1 MIGRQP
7 ILDRNQNVIGY
18 ELLFRSSQGSPGT
31 VDGDFATTEVIL
43 NTFSEIG
50 IDNLVGGK
58 MAFINFTRNFIS
70 GELPIPFPPGQTV
83 IEVLEDIKLDKSI
96 LSDLATLAQKGFTI
110 AMDDVVTFERVKPSI
125 GLAKIVKIDF
135 PFVRKDDLPWL
146 VRKIR
151 ESGMWPLAEKVETQE
166 EYQFCRSV
174 GFELFQGYYFSKPSI
189 IHGSRIDSSRMI
201 ILHALALLQDPN
213 INFQMLED
221 VLQRDVTLSYKLLKL
236 SNSAYYSQQGKVNS
250 ISQTIGMIGITQL
263 SGWLTLMLISS
274 TENKP
279 HELTTVALLRAKLCE
294 SLGKLIGYPDT
305 NSLFMI
311 GLFSVLDA
319 LFDTPIDKVLS
330 ALPIAA
336 DVANALLTRSGQ
348 AGQIYTLVLLL
359 ESGQLEYASALGLP
373 VDVIRKAYVQSVRWT
388 NDVIAKTEAAL
399 KSN

>member
-1 MIGRQP
+1 M
-7 ILDRNQNVIGY
+7 GY
-18 ELLFRSSQGSPGT
+18 ELLFRSAQGSPGS
-31 VDGDFATTEVIL
+31 VDGDRATTEVIL

-50 IDNLVGGK
+50 IENLVGEK
-58 MAFINFTRNFIS
+58 MAFINFTRNFLT

-83 IEVLEDIKLDKSI
+83 IEVLEDIKLDRSV
-96 LSDLATLAQKGFTI
+96 LSDLASLAQKGFTI
-110 AMDDVVTFERVKPSI
+110 AMDDVVNFERVKPSI

-135 PFVRKDDLPWL
+135 PFVRKDDLAWL

-166 EYQFCRSV
+166 EYQFCKSV

-236 SNSAYYSQQGKVNS
+236 SNSAYYSQHGKVNS
-250 ISQTIGMIGITQL
+250 ISQTIGLIGITQL

-279 HELTTVALLRAKLCE
+279 HELTTIALLRAKLCE

-305 NSLFMI
+305 NTLFMV

-330 ALPIAA
+330 SLPIAP

-348 AGQIYTLVLLL
+348 AGQLYSLVLLL

-373 VDVIRKAYVQSVRWT
+373 VDIIRKAYVQSVRWT
-388 NDVIAKTEAAL
+388 NDVIAKTEATL
-399 KSN
+399 KSS